1 MLAREETDVVI
12 IGAGPVGLALAI
24 EFGRLGICCVV
35 IEQND
40 RVGYSPR
47 AKTTNVRTREH
58 LRRWGIADN
67 LRKASKLPANY
78 PSNVVF
84 ATRMDGPQLTKIEN
98 ALSCSPEKNDLYSES
113 AQWVPQYVLEE
124 VMRAHAVTFPSVEI
138 RFNSS
143 FIRAEQGREEVVTTI
158 EATDTKEQYSIRSRY
173 LVGAD
178 GHGVQCAPQSMQ

>member
-67 LRKASKLPANY
+67 LPSSRLITPQMLCLPREWT
-78 PSNVVF
+78 V
-84 ATRMDGPQLTKIEN
+84 
-98 ALSCSPEKNDLYSES
+98 LS
-113 AQWVPQYVLEE
+113 
-124 VMRAHAVTFPSVEI
+124 
-138 RFNSS
+138 
-143 FIRAEQGREEVVTTI
+143 
-158 EATDTKEQYSIRSRY
+158 
-173 LVGAD
+173 
-178 GHGVQCAPQSMQ
+178 